1 MAPQTKI
8 LQHPDK
14 EEIIAQ
20 LVNGTP
26 VRDVAEFLRL
36 KYTGADNA
44 HLRVSFSTIQN
55 FKKSYLDIDGQV
67 ARDVREAAQDAI
79 SRQRLEDGQEVVA
92 ETSAYRKKINEIVD
106 GKLDVQRELLKIFTL
121 LDSRIEHFYNLLS
134 NYEFPNARE
143 ERVFQGYI
151 DQLIKLVES
160 YKKYVEGY
168 SESVEHNININ
179 VMNDQINVVREAVRK
194 SLEDTS
200 PDLAI
205 KFMDNLN
212 KNMKTLEYGGSAV
225 AGHILGEAVISER
238 H

>member
-8 LQHPDK
+8 TSHPDK
-14 EEIIAQ
+14 EEIISQ

-26 VRDVAEFLRL
+26 VRDVAEYLRI
-36 KYTGADNA
+36 KYPGEDNS

-55 FKKSYLDIDGQV
+55 FKKNYLDLDGQV
-67 ARDVREAAQDAI
+67 ARDVRAAAADAI
-79 SRQRLEDGQEVVA
+79 SRQRLDDGLEAVS

-106 GKLDVQRELLKIFTL
+106 GKLDVQREILKIFVL
-121 LDSRIEHFYNLLS
+121 LESRVEHFYNLLS

-151 DQLIKLVES
+151 DQLIKLIES

-194 SLEDTS
+194 SLEETS

-225 AGHILGEAVISER
+225 TSHVLGEAVISER
-238 H
+238 N

>member
-1 MAPQTKI
+1 MSPQNKI
-8 LQHPDK
+8 IFHPDK
-14 EEIIAQ
+14 EEIISQ

-26 VRDVAEFLRL
+26 VRDVAEYLRL
-36 KYTGADNA
+36 KHQGEKNA

-55 FKKSYLDIDGQV
+55 FKKNYLDLDGQV
-67 ARDVREAAQDAI
+67 ARDVRAAASDAL
-79 SRQRLEDGQEVVA
+79 SAQRLEDGKESVS
-92 ETSAYRKKINEIVD
+92 ETTAYQKKISEIVD
-106 GKLDVQRELLKIFTL
+106 SKLDVQREIVKAFTL

-134 NYEFPNARE
+134 NYEFPNSRE

-151 DQLIKLVES
+151 DQLIRLLEC

-179 VMNDQINVVREAVRK
+179 IMNDQINLVREAVRK
-194 SLEDTS
+194 SLEETS

-212 KNMKTLEYGGSAV
+212 RNMKILEYGNPN
-225 AGHILGEAVISER
+225 GHMLGEAVISGGN
-238 H
+238 

>member
-1 MAPQTKI
+1 MSPQNKL

-14 EEIIAQ
+14 EEIISQ

-36 KYTGADNA
+36 KYPGTENA

-55 FKKSYLDIDGQV
+55 FKKNYLDLDGQI
-67 ARDVREAAQDAI
+67 ARDVRAAATEALAAQ
-79 SRQRLEDGQEVVA
+79 RLNEGRENVA
-92 ETSAYRKKINEIVD
+92 GSSAYQKKINAIVD
-106 GKLDVQRELLKIFTL
+106 GKLDVQKEILKAFSLLEA
-121 LDSRIEHFYNLLS
+121 RIEHFYNLLS
-134 NYEFPNARE
+134 NYEFPNSRE

-151 DQLIKLVES
+151 DQLIKLLES

-179 VMNDQINVVREAVRK
+179 IMNDQISVIRDSVRK
-194 SLEDTS
+194 SLEETS

-212 KNMKTLEYGGSAV
+212 RNMKTLEYGGSV
-225 AGHILGEAVISER
+225 TGHMLGEAVISGGR
-238 H
+238 

>member
-1 MAPQTKI
+1 MSPQHKL

-14 EEIIAQ
+14 EEIISQ

-26 VRDVAEFLRL
+26 VRDVAEYLRL
-36 KYTGADNA
+36 KYPGEDNS

-55 FKKSYLDIDGQV
+55 FKKNYLDLDGQV
-67 ARDVREAAQDAI
+67 ARDVRAAA
-79 SRQRLEDGQEVVA
+79 SHALSEQRVEEGRAVV
-92 ETSAYRKKINEIVD
+92 EKSSAYQKKIGEIVD
-106 GKLDVQRELLKIFTL
+106 GKLDVQKEILKAFALLEA
-121 LDSRIEHFYNLLS
+121 RIEHFYNLLS
-134 NYEFPNARE
+134 NYEFPNSRE

-151 DQLIKLVES
+151 DQLIKLLES

-179 VMNDQINVVREAVRK
+179 VMNDQISMVREAVRQ

-205 KFMDNLN
+205 RFMDNLN
-212 KNMKTLEYGGSAV
+212 KNMKTLEYGQGTGYV
-225 AGHILGEAVISER
+225 LGEAVISGR
-238 H
+238 D